1 MLSLW
6 LVRRKAVDLNSA
18 GLLIQVRLRT
28 RDSAWVL
35 LAFPRVEAVLSVA
48 CTWCAPST
56 GACPCLGEWAVR
68 TVRWVILLERR
79 YLPDTAKSHT
89 RVVCWAGPQS
99 VLSITG
105 SPLCGAG
112 WGRAQRRVQAQKW
125 RWASRP

>member
-1 MLSLW
+1 MSSGCALSLASEAESCRPE
-6 LVRRKAVDLNSA
+6 LCRTAYSSTFRDERLSLGVTGISSA
-18 GLLIQVRLRT
+18 
-28 RDSAWVL
+28 
-35 LAFPRVEAVLSVA
+35 A
-48 CTWCAPST
+48 CTHCAPST

-112 WGRAQRRVQAQKW
+112 WGRTQRRVQAQKW
-125 RWASRP
+125 RWASGP